1 MRFSKRKFPSQ
12 QAMEYDQPD
21 NLARHVSKIAFQ
33 TREVHLRW
41 PLAVEETPTI
51 SPLLDLI
58 KL

>member
-1 MRFSKRKFPSQ
+1 
-12 QAMEYDQPD
+12 MEYDQPD